1 MNKIN
6 ENLFFSHLDALLES
20 DSDEDYLVVD
30 DQNES
35 CEVTTNFKDHDNED
49 ITDTTN
55 RAPIQDS
62 TESPQMI
69 SGPVVAPTP
78 CRDADQILSN
88 IGDSGNIFC
97 HI

>member
-1 MNKIN
+1 MN
-6 ENLFFSHLDALLES
+6 ENLFFSQIDALLES
-20 DSDEDYLVVD
+20 DSDDDYLVVD

-35 CEVTTNFKDHDNED
+35 CEVTTNFQDDDNED

-69 SGPVVAPTP
+69 SGPVVAPTR
-78 CRDADQILSN
+78 CQDADQMISN
-88 IGDSGNIFC
+88 IGDSGNTFC